1 MATPFVELQ
10 GAGMVEVTRITLIG
24 SSTEG
29 RSRIEF
35 RFMTPAL
42 TCFKYRTPSAAL
54 RCLAEGSLYFAKP
67 SELND
72 TLEAKY
78 DHATPEDFS
87 RVMAQTYSEI
97 SQQRAGPV
105 LDFDQYGFAEM
116 VEAHAQECQR
126 LQDFTDQIGIFSAV
140 QRPDHQAMWAYY
152 ANNASGVCFE
162 LEWSQEVMQLH
173 RIRHIDVSYSEQAR
187 IHNRAEDWR
196 HVFLELAQEHP
207 DASLETLHQL
217 SLEESARFK
226 SGILSASRAVSV
238 KHTDWSHEKEIRL
251 LAPKSGALPVL
262 GEVLKRVHFVRTD
275 GERWGAIMQLLRAYY
290 PTVET
295 MHWQFSHGELSA
307 IPTPMEFRLIPM

>member
-29 RSRIEF
+29 RSRIEC
-35 RFMTPAL
+35 RFMTTTL
-42 TCFKYRTPSAAL
+42 TCFKYRSPAAAL

-78 DHATPEDFS
+78 EHATPEDFA
-87 RVMAQTYSEI
+87 RVMTQAYSGI
-97 SQQRAGPV
+97 SQQRGSQG
-105 LDFDQYGFAEM
+105 LKFDQRGMAEM
-116 VEAHAQECQR
+116 AEAHARECKR
-126 LQDFTDQIGIFSAV
+126 LEAFTEQIGIF
-140 QRPDHQAMWAYY
+140 
-152 ANNASGVCFE
+152 
-162 LEWSQEVMQLH
+162 
-173 RIRHIDVSYSEQAR
+173 
-187 IHNRAEDWR
+187 
-196 HVFLELAQEHP
+196 
-207 DASLETLHQL
+207 
-217 SLEESARFK
+217 
-226 SGILSASRAVSV
+226 SASRAVSV

-275 GERWGAIMQLLRAYY
+275 GEHWGAIMQLLRADY

-307 IPTPMEFRLIPM
+307 IPTPMELRLIPM